1 VVRFWDASAV
11 ISLCVSDPSTPVV
24 RGIAEEDPAIAAWWG
39 TVVEC
44 SSVLYR
50 LRRQG
55 DLGVSEADLA
65 RQGVMRLA
73 EKWSEVLPSHALR
86 DQALRAL
93 GLHPLRAGEAFQL
106 AAALV
111 WVQGHPLGR
120 HFISLDTRLRHAAR
134 AEGFTVL
141 PLESPR

>member
-1 VVRFWDASAV
+1 MKFWDASAV
-11 ISLCVSDPSTPVV
+11 ISLCVSDPSTLAV

-44 SSVLYR
+44 YSALYR
-50 LRRQG
+50 LHRQG
-55 DLGVSEADLA
+55 DLGASEADLA

-73 EKWSEVLPSHALR
+73 ERWSEVLPSHDLR
-86 DQALRAL
+86 EQALRAL
-93 GLHPLRAGEAFQL
+93 GLHHLRAGDAFQL

-111 WVQGHPLGR
+111 WAQNHPPGR
-120 HFISLDTRLRHAAR
+120 HFISLDTRLRNAAR

-141 PLESPR
+141 PLEWPR

>member
-1 VVRFWDASAV
+1 MRFWDASAV
-11 ISLCVSDPSTPVV
+11 ISLCVSDPSTLAV
-24 RGIAEEDPAIAAWWG
+24 RGVAEEDPAIAAWWG

-44 SSVLYR
+44 YSALFR

-55 DLGVSEADLA
+55 DLSASEADLA

-73 EKWSEVLPSHALR
+73 ERWSEVLPSHELR
-86 DQALRAL
+86 EQALRAL
-93 GLHPLRAGEAFQL
+93 GLHQLRAGDAFQL

-111 WVQGHPLGR
+111 WAQSHPPGR
-120 HFISLDTRLRHAAR
+120 HFISLDTRLRNAAR

-141 PLESPR
+141 PLEWPR

>member
-1 VVRFWDASAV
+1 VRFWDASAV
-11 ISLCVSDPSTPVV
+11 VSLCMSDPSARAV
-24 RGIAEEDPAIAAWWG
+24 RRMAEEDAAIAAWWG

-44 SSVLYR
+44 HSALFR

-55 DLGVSEADLA
+55 DIGAAEVERA
-65 RQGVMRLA
+65 RQVVVRLA
-73 EKWSEVLPSHALR
+73 EGWSEVLPSQQVR

-93 GLHPLRAGEAFQL
+93 SLHQLRAADAFHL

-111 WVQGHPLGR
+111 WVEGHPHGR
-120 HFISLDTRLRHAAR
+120 HFVSLDTRQRDAAR

-141 PLESPR
+141 PLALPR